1 MDWSRTKTIFI
12 IVFSILNV
20 FLYTLYVN
28 RVDSAKDLE
37 TLTAPDVNIEEKL
50 EQAQIVIESMPP
62 KVEELGY
69 VSGKLKVFNQEEIDS
84 LANQIAGITEGNR
97 VISTLEEPLDI
108 IDVTKEESY
117 AEFLDSYVLSGNQYD
132 LWSVDVE
139 KGEAT
144 FLQSVEDRPIYYTQS
159 LLTAHFNENDEIIG
173 YEQRMFEDFE
183 EFNTTKN
190 IVQPTTALNTLYTRE
205 MLQEGSTIKSIDL
218 GYSTLVQLTETQ
230 VFAPTWHIHVQLADG
245 QTDNFFINA
254 IEGKV
259 IELQQDEHERENGE
273 E

>member
-1 MDWSRTKTIFI
+1 MDWNRTKTIFI
-12 IVFSILNV
+12 IVFAILNV
-20 FLYTLYVN
+20 FLYTLYVD
-28 RVDSAKDLE
+28 RVTGAKDLE
-37 TLTAPDVNIEEKL
+37 TLTAPDINIEEKF
-50 EQAQIVIESMPP
+50 EQDRITVENLPP

-84 LANQIAGITEGNR
+84 LANQSAAIVDGTR
-97 VISTLEEPLDI
+97 VISTLKEPLELS
-108 IDVTKEESY
+108 DVKKEESY
-117 AEFLDSYVLSGNQYD
+117 TEFLDSFVLSGNQYV
-132 LWSVDVE
+132 LWSVNEE

-144 FLQSVEDRPIYYTQS
+144 FLQAVEDRPIYYTQP
-159 LLTAHFNENDEIIG
+159 LLTVHFNESDEIIR

-205 MLQEGSTIKSIDL
+205 MLPSDSAITSIDL

-230 VFAPTWHIHVQLADG
+230 VFAPTWHIHVELADG
-245 QTDNFFINA
+245 QTDDFFINA
-254 IEGKV
+254 VEGKV
-259 IELQQDEHERENGE
+259 IELQQDEQENGE

>member
-12 IVFSILNV
+12 IVFAILNV
-20 FLYTLYVN
+20 FLYTLYVS
-28 RVDSAKDLE
+28 RVTGAKDLE

-50 EQAQIVIESMPP
+50 EQDRIFIESLPP

-69 VSGKLKVFNQEEIDS
+69 VSGKLKVFTQKEIDS
-84 LANQIAGITEGNR
+84 LANQSAVITDGTR
-97 VISTLEEPLDI
+97 ILSTLEEPLKLS
-108 IDVTKEESY
+108 DVTKEESY
-117 AEFLDSYVLSGNQYD
+117 NEFLDSYVLSGNQYV
-132 LWSVDVE
+132 LWEVDE
-139 KGEAT
+139 GQREAI
-144 FLQSVEDRPIYYTQS
+144 FLQTVEDRPIYYTQS
-159 LLTAHFNENDEIIG
+159 LLTVHFNQDDEIIR

-205 MLQEGSTIKSIDL
+205 MLKQDSAITSIDL

-230 VFAPTWHIHVQLADG
+230 VFAPTWHIHVELADG
-245 QTDNFFINA
+245 QIDHFFINA
-254 IEGKV
+254 VEGKV
-259 IELQQDEHERENGE
+259 IELHEEEQQNGE